1 MIAMPS
7 AAQRQILYDSP
18 WVSWERVRAE
28 NSSVWIQQIKFVDRW
43 LFLVTDEDGRN
54 YRECTN
60 DDECYRIIEEAFP
73 VTMLVGSRRN
83 GAIEIAQAASKIT
96 I

>member
-1 MIAMPS
+1 M
-7 AAQRQILYDSP
+7 
-18 WVSWERVRAE
+18 
-28 NSSVWIQQIKFVDRW
+28 
-43 LFLVTDEDGRN
+43 TDEDGRN

-60 DDECYRIIEEAFP
+60 DDECYKIIEEAFP
-73 VTMLVGSRRN
+73 VTMLVGNRRN